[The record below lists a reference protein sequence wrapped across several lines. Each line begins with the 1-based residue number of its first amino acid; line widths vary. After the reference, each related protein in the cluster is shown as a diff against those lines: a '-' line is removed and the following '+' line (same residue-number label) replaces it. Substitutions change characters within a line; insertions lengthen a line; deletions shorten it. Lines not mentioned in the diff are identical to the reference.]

1 MSLLTSSQFSRF
13 RKLTHD
19 LTGVT
24 IAKTRRSMLNSR
36 IASRLRALK
45 MDDVDT
51 YYELVNN
58 DAAER
63 ALFIHR
69 VTTHE
74 TYFFRTQRV
83 WDYVA
88 NDFLPSWYER
98 QPGQTCRVWSA
109 AASYGEEAYSTA
121 MLMQEFATK
130 HADFR
135 FDIHG
140 SDISTEA
147 IKKAQLGVYQGR
159 NIQRLRDSHP
169 ELLKRYL
176 VEKNDGHQVERSIQD
191 KVSFSTHNLFT
202 EFRYPYKF
210 DLILCRNVLIY
221 FDRDDQ
227 AKVLKNLKQAL
238 AEDGVLIIGES
249 ENLNQFGAMFEPLE
263 SLAYR
268 AVPTPAQRSEVSIES
283 RDPELEP
290 N

>member
-1 MSLLTSSQFSRF
+1 MTSLTDCQFSRF

-63 ALFIHR
+63 ALFVDR

-88 NDFLPSWYER
+88 DDFLPSWYER
-98 QPGQTCRVWSA
+98 QSQQTCRVWSA

-121 MLMQEFATK
+121 MLMQEFAAN
-130 HADFR
+130 HADFH

-140 SDISTEA
+140 SDISAEA
-147 IKKAQLGVYQGR
+147 IKKAHLGVYQGR

-169 ELLKRYL
+169 EFLERYM
-176 VEKNDGHQVERSIQD
+176 VEKDDCHQVESGIQD

-202 EFRYPYKF
+202 EFRYPHKF

-227 AKVLKNLKQAL
+227 ARVLQNLRRAL
-238 AEDGVLIIGES
+238 ADDGGLIIGES
-249 ENLNQFGAMFEPLE
+249 ENLGNFSTIFEPIE

-268 AVPTPAQRSEVSIES
+268 AVPVSAPLPEATAESLDPA
-283 RDPELEP
+283 LEP
-290 N
+290 S